1 MQVSVLL
8 IVPGLGYWFLT
19 LILAPVPESRTK
31 PKFKPCASLCQ
42 AFARLAFEI
51 LPLRW
56 ALTPKPGRRAIP
68 TRELQKLRDPDM
80 HTICKLK

>member
-19 LILAPVPESRTK
+19 LTLAPVPESRTK

-42 AFARLAFEI
+42 AFARLAIRNFASEVGSD
-51 LPLRW
+51 PE
-56 ALTPKPGRRAIP
+56 
-68 TRELQKLRDPDM
+68 TRKASYPYTGASE
-80 HTICKLK
+80 TEGS